1 LWKGT
6 ALAVPN
12 SILACFS
19 FSEGHGFSR
28 AVESFIRAALA
39 AEVMIRASSR
49 PSTFFMS
56 IYFIVALIAYLLG
69 SIPFGYILVRIFRG
83 EDVRGIGSGNI
94 GATNVARQ
102 APALG
107 VATLILDAA
116 KGFAAVLIAIRLSP
130 ETFGW
135 AQRIVDSMPGETVPP
150 PSGLYLLTA
159 IASLFAILGHVF
171 PVWLKFKGGK
181 GVATGV
187 GAFIA
192 LAPKAVLIVL
202 LIFVAVVAAFRY
214 ISLGSII
221 AAAAFP
227 IFAWLL
233 YRYQASPAVFAAM
246 VVASALIIAKHH
258 QNIRRLLAGT
268 EHRFEL
274 KHR

>member
-1 LWKGT
+1 M
-6 ALAVPN
+6 A
-12 SILACFS
+12 
-19 FSEGHGFSR
+19 
-28 AVESFIRAALA
+28 
-39 AEVMIRASSR
+39 
-49 PSTFFMS
+49 
-56 IYFIVALIAYLLG
+56 IYLIVALIAYLLG
-69 SIPFGYILVRIFRG
+69 SIPFGYILVRVFRG
-83 EDVRGIGSGNI
+83 EDVRAIGSGNI
-94 GATNVARQ
+94 GATNVARK
-102 APALG
+102 APGLG

-116 KGFAAVLIAIRLSP
+116 KGFSAVVIATLAAHSRFNHYWSDTLGLHRGIGLYIDHADVSPPLLMTIAAV
-130 ETFGW
+130 
-135 AQRIVDSMPGETVPP
+135 
-150 PSGLYLLTA
+150 
-159 IASLFAILGHVF
+159 FAILGHVF

-202 LIFVAVVAAFRY
+202 VIFVAMVAVFRY
-214 ISLGSII
+214 ISLGSIV

-227 IFAWLL
+227 MFAWLL

-246 VVASALIIAKHH
+246 VCASALIIAKHH